1 MCFPGKALLR
11 AWRAVSCAP
20 GRTARGPP
28 PASRA
33 RRRGRCGESLGAKL
47 PGSWRSPP
55 GCWGS
60 GRTERTR
67 LPAEC
72 PRVYLKRISTSV
84 IAQEK
89 PLLFRTLKRFIYSNT
104 DDFSA
109 TMKSIFLKTHHEKV
123 PSTTGGK
130 KTQSS
135 TAPPHRSPGQPVPPG
150 RRAGAEGAG
159 PRSCPP
165 MISAQPSGQLWG
177 GGVTPMFKF

>member
-130 KTQSS
+130 KPKA
-135 TAPPHRSPGQPVPPG
+135 APLLRT
-150 RRAGAEGAG
+150 G
-159 PRSCPP
+159 PRASLYPQDGEL
-165 MISAQPSGQLWG
+165 AQRARGPEAVL
-177 GGVTPMFKF
+177 P